1 MSVYVFFIR
10 VYRRHQRYERMKA
23 IIFRQHGGPEVLQYR
38 DVPEPKI
45 KANEVLVEVR
55 ACALNHLDVWV
66 RGGLPNV
73 EIPLPHI
80 LGDDIAGVVHEVG
93 NLVTWVKFGDEV
105 MLQPGVSCGHC
116 AECLRGQ
123 DNLCRGYDI
132 IGYRRDG
139 GYAELIAVP
148 GVNVIPKP
156 KNLSWEEAAA
166 LPLVTLTA
174 WHMLV
179 TRAHVQ
185 PGEDVLV
192 HAAGSGVGSLGI
204 QIAKLRG
211 ARVIATAG
219 SDEKL
224 AKAKELGADEVINYT
239 RDDWPKEVKRLTDR
253 RGVDVVFEHT
263 GAETWPGS
271 LASLKNSGRLV
282 TCGATSGFDARNDLR
297 QIFYRHLTI
306 LGSFMGAK
314 GELLAAMKFIESG
327 TIRAVV
333 DQSMSLSEARR
344 AHELME
350 DRAQFG
356 KLVLIP

>member
-1 MSVYVFFIR
+1 
-10 VYRRHQRYERMKA
+10 MKA
-23 IIFRQHGGPEVLQYR
+23 VTFQQHGGPEVLQFT
-38 DVPEPKI
+38 DVPDPKI

-73 EIPLPHI
+73 PIPLPHI
-80 LGDDIAGVVHEVG
+80 LGDDIAGVVREAG
-93 NLVTWVKFGDEV
+93 QLVTWVRPGAEV

-116 AECLRGQ
+116 AECLSGR
-123 DNLCRGYDI
+123 DNFCREYDI

-139 GYAELIAVP
+139 GYAEFVAVP

-156 KNLSWEEAAA
+156 KKLSWAEAAA

-174 WHMLV
+174 WHMLA
-179 TRAHVQ
+179 TRAQLQ
-185 PGEDVLV
+185 PGEDVLI

-219 SDEKL
+219 ADEKL
-224 AKAKELGADEVINYT
+224 VKAKELGADEVINYS
-239 RDDWPKEVKRLTDR
+239 RADWPKEVKRLTDG

-263 GAETWPGS
+263 GVDTWAGS
-271 LASLKNSGRLV
+271 IASLKTGGRLV
-282 TCGATSGFDARNDLR
+282 TCGATSGFDVRNDIR

-314 GELLAAMKFIESG
+314 AELLAAMKFIESG
-327 TIRAVV
+327 AIRAVV
-333 DQSMSLSEARR
+333 DRTLPLAEART
-344 AHELME
+344 AHQLIE

-356 KLVLIP
+356 KLVLLP